1 MDNYDKLKLLQRI
14 KELRKYQWKCE
25 LTDCD
30 GSPHEGLPF
39 KHARPNQLEPDGDW
53 LAWLMMAGRGFG
65 KTRSGAQWAIKRM
78 LSEPKHRMAII
89 VPRFADGRDVCV
101 EGESGIL
108 ACLPPSRVKS
118 WNRSQGQ
125 LTLTN
130 GSQAKIFGTETEK
143 DAETLRGPQHHS
155 IWVEELAK
163 QRYGQLGWDMAMF
176 GLRLG
181 DDPRAVITTT
191 PKPIKIV
198 RDLVADPTVHVTRG
212 RTKDNAANLPPRQ
225 LAYLES
231 KYNGTTLGRQELDA
245 ELLDDTEG
253 ALWSQA
259 LISGPRIA
267 DKDLPT
273 MIRKVVAVDPAVT
286 SKLTSDETG
295 IIVAGMANVDLGG
308 GRSEHHFYILADY
321 SELMSPGEWTNQIV
335 QIYHKHHAD
344 RVVAEVNN
352 GGDLVELALRSAVTK
367 RGDTGRNIPYRK
379 IHATKGKALRAEPV
393 QALYEQ
399 GRVHHVG
406 TFGALEDEMTTWV
419 PELNMDSPNRL
430 DALVYA
436 ITDLAGL
443 RSRTLSFTGKK

>member
-1 MDNYDKLKLLQRI
+1 MMDNYDRLRALQKI
-14 KELRKYQWKCE
+14 KELRKFQWKCE
-25 LTDCD
+25 LIKCD
-30 GSPHEGLPF
+30 GGPHAGLPF
-39 KHARPNQLEPDGDW
+39 KHARPNQLAPDGDW
-53 LAWLMMAGRGFG
+53 LTWFIMAGRGFG
-65 KTRSGAQWAIKRM
+65 KTRTGAQWSILRM
-78 LSEPKHRMAII
+78 LAEPKHRLAII

-108 ACLPPSRVKS
+108 SCIPKNRVKS

-125 LTLTN
+125 LTFTN

-155 IWVEELAK
+155 VWVEELAK
-163 QRYGQLGWDMAMF
+163 MRYGSLAWDMAMF

-181 DDPRAVITTT
+181 DDPRAVVTTT

-198 RDLVADPTVHVTRG
+198 RELIGDPTTIVVRG
-212 RTKDNAANLPPRQ
+212 RTVDNAANLPPKQ
-225 LAYLES
+225 IAYLKG
-231 KYNGTTLGRQELDA
+231 KYDGTKLGRQELDA

-259 LISGPRIA
+259 MINQARISE
-267 DKDLPT
+267 KELPT
-273 MIRKVVAVDPAVT
+273 LIRTVTAVDPAVT

-295 IIVAGMANVDLGG
+295 IVVAGMAKDSAGV
-308 GRSEHHFYILADY
+308 HHFYVLADY
-321 SELMSPGEWTNQIV
+321 SELLSPGEWAANIV
-335 QIYHKHHAD
+335 HTHFKHHGD
-344 RVVAEVNN
+344 RIVAEVNN
-352 GGDLVELALRSAVTK
+352 GGDLVEMALRSAVTK
-367 RGDTGRNIPYRK
+367 KGDTGRNIPYRK

-406 TFGALEDEMTTWV
+406 MFGAMEDEMTTWV
-419 PELNMDSPNRL
+419 PESNMDSPNRL

-443 RSRTLSFTGKK
+443 RGRTLSFTNSNK